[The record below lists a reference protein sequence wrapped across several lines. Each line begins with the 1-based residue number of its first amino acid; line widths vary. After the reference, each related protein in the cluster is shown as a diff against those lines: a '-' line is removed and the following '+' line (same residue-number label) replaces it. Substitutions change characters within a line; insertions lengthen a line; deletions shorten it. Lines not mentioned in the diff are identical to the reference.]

1 MPDLTLTDVAFGLG
15 LLTAFF
21 GFYARFI
28 RPGLV
33 WRKDM
38 EARVDTLQVD
48 MESRVDKLQVDMESR
63 VDTLQV
69 DMESRVD
76 KLQLR
81 IEMHSETDTKLL
93 SAVQSMGRDIGEIKT
108 KIAVLEE
115 RSQRWG
121 TSGA

>member
-1 MPDLTLTDVAFGLG
+1 MADLTLTDVAFGLG

-48 MESRVDKLQVDMESR
+48 MEAR

-69 DMESRVD
+69 DMEARVD
-76 KLQLR
+76 TLQMR
-81 IEMHSETDTKLL
+81 IEMHSETDTTLL

-115 RSQRWG
+115 RSQRWS
-121 TSGA
+121 T

>member
-1 MPDLTLTDVAFGLG
+1 MADLTLTDVAFGVA

-38 EARVDTLQVD
+38 EARVD
-48 MESRVDKLQVDMESR
+48 KLQM
-63 VDTLQV
+63 
-69 DMESRVD
+69 
-76 KLQLR
+76 R
-81 IEMHSETDTKLL
+81 IEMHSDTDTKLL

-115 RSQRWG
+115 RSQRWS
-121 TSGA
+121 T

>member
-15 LLTAFF
+15 LLTAFC

-38 EARVDTLQVD
+38 EAHVAKLQVD
-48 MESRVDKLQVDMESR
+48 LEARVDKLQM
-63 VDTLQV
+63 
-69 DMESRVD
+69 
-76 KLQLR
+76 R

-115 RSQRWG
+115 RSQRWS
-121 TSGA
+121 T